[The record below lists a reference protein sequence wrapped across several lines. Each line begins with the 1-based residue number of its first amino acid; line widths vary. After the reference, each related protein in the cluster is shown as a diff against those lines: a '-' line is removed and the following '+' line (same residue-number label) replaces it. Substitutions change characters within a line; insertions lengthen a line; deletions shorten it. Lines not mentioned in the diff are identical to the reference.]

1 MYNFCM
7 KKLLGIL
14 VLGLFWS
21 GNVYACD
28 DVDGATETYTSD
40 CRQIVVTGDGSN
52 ITIDGATIKGHSSD
66 NEDGIITTAGTN
78 TTITINSDAAIGHDT
93 ENGLDR
99 YGIRHAAGSGTI
111 TTITNNGRIE
121 TRQSTTNGAGYPI
134 FNGSTIGDIVNSGQ
148 IYSNSKLAITN
159 ADAGT
164 ISKIENTA
172 NGNIW
177 SVQKY
182 AIQNLNT
189 IGTITNAGMIR
200 SSKEQAIRNAVNDS
214 GDTIT
219 LIENT
224 TSDATIQAKS
234 ETIYNSGGGTITTIT
249 NAGTIKSWGTDGA
262 TITNYNSTIDT
273 IENTGTIST
282 TNTDDSASGKAII
295 SRNGGVINT
304 INNSETGI
312 ISAINGNGVIY
323 LNATGAIGTIT
334 NSGNITGDDS
344 NAAIKNE
351 GAITTINN
359 SGNIT
364 DSTDD
369 GIKNIL
375 GATITTIN
383 NTGTITGGD
392 LDIDNA
398 NDAGASGT
406 ITTLINSQGGSDA
419 LTYGYKLPTN
429 YKVVLNSDTDYG
441 KIVFSNESSTTTF
454 DVDSSS
460 TFSGSTAKTYTD
472 VISGITESDIESC
485 TSDTDCANN
494 NDSGVLEGHYRYFW
508 KLDDTN
514 GDDDWD
520 LVVTPDREDFQVERN
535 NQKYRAENTLTK
547 LRSLFNT
554 ANYIDG
560 KLPDE
565 CNTTGLDENS
575 SELKEICN
583 QGFAKVF
590 HSYQKREGIYE
601 GKSSG
606 IVGMLKPIE
615 WKGYPIV
622 SNIFI
627 GYSNQKGDFD
637 NGEYLGGDNYVL
649 GFKNKYQ
656 NNGLSFSITPM
667 LGLNELGVKDFD
679 SIKVEKKVTNLLSE
693 FAAVNG
699 KIDKKIGTGE
709 DRYLNISIDG
719 TFGLQKFPDYLAKF
733 TDGDLSVDESIE
745 QLLSG
750 GFGVSYTE
758 TLPGKFVI
766 RPYAGVTLSQNL
778 NDVINISGGKTNS
791 NVTND
796 HQETW
801 SGYHAG
807 VSLVKKIKG
816 VDFDLNLMYGNED
829 GLINEIA
836 GFSLKKS
843 FGGAKV
849 KTAALE
855 EKPKLSKID
864 ESSTTQD
871 FDKDLKELEEL
882 RKANEALKV
891 QNEALK
897 VQNEKLKLLA
907 QKTLEENQASKKLI
921 VELLKENEKI
931 KLEKQMMTNQI
942 LESENKDLLEQLEGS
957 NEGNKPPVKFL
968 IIFAIIFML
977 ATIGLT
983 SIVASIYNRIM
994 YRPARA

>member
-1 MYNFCM
+1 MVATRNLVYNFCM
-7 KKLLGIL
+7 KKLLGIV

-78 TTITINSDAAIGHDT
+78 TIITINSDAGIGYDT
-93 ENGLDR
+93 AAGLDR
-99 YGIRHAAGSGTI
+99 YGIRHGAGSGSI

-121 TRQSTTNGAGYPI
+121 TKQSTTNGAGYPI

-148 IYSNSKLAITN
+148 IYSNSKLAIAN

-200 SSKEQAIRNAVNDS
+200 SSKEQAIRNAANDS

-224 TSDATIQAKS
+224 TSGATIQADN
-234 ETIYNSGGGTITTIT
+234 ETIMNSDGATITTIK
-249 NAGTIKSWGTDGA
+249 NAGTIKAWGADGKAIRNYNA
-262 TITNYNSTIDT
+262 TIGT

-282 TNTDDSASGKAII
+282 TKTSGGSGQAII
-295 SRNGGVINT
+295 SSTGGVINT
-304 INNSETGI
+304 INNSGT
-312 ISAINGNGVIY
+312 ISAIDGNGVIY

-334 NSGNITGDDS
+334 NSGDITGDDS
-344 NAAIKNE
+344 GAGIKNE
-351 GAITTINN
+351 GTITTINN

-364 DSTDD
+364 DSTNAD
-369 GIKNIL
+369 GIKNIT

-383 NTGTITGGD
+383 NTGTITGAD
-392 LDIDNA
+392 LDIRNA
-398 NDAGASGT
+398 NDSGQSGT

-429 YKVVLNSDTDYG
+429 YKVVVNSDTDYG
-441 KIVFSNESSTTTF
+441 KVVFSNESNTTTF

-460 TFSGSTAKTYTD
+460 TYSGSTAKTYTD

-693 FAAVNG
+693 FAAVNA

-719 TFGLQKFPDYLAKF
+719 TLGLQKFPDYLAKF
-733 TDGDLSVDESIE
+733 TDGDLSVDDSIE

-750 GFGVSYTE
+750 GFEVSYTE

-778 NDVINISGGKTNS
+778 NDEINISGGKTNS

-891 QNEALK
+891 QNE
-897 VQNEKLKLLA
+897 KLKLLA

-977 ATIGLT
+977 VVIGLT
-983 SIVASIYNRIM
+983 TMVAAIYNRIM